1 MPSPVILYLVI
12 TDYIFFYC
20 LYSAMPFFNF
30 ICFVSIHL
38 LGISVFGTY
47 GFLPIV

>member
-1 MPSPVILYLVI
+1 
-12 TDYIFFYC
+12 
-20 LYSAMPFFNF
+20 MPFFNF

-47 GFLPIV
+47 GFLPML